1 LLFLAAC
8 AGEPK
13 KAPEPEIIPQSLE
26 PVEIFQIQDHAAKS
40 AGGEIPPWVNVYLYE
55 GIGAIENQAEY
66 QNKYIFI
73 AENTGT
79 NFTALRQW
87 MEGFMVLQDFPRL
100 VSSRIQTRFTAS
112 TPGYPDDNYGPF
124 FEGTIKK
131 SSDTFYNGAVTE
143 GTFWLLVQYFKED
156 GITPDREMYLF
167 FILISIDKTLLEI
180 QINEILNNIPADT
193 ATRDQS
199 ILINNLKENFY
210 TGF

>member
-1 LLFLAAC
+1 M
-8 AGEPK
+8 
-13 KAPEPEIIPQSLE
+13 APEPEMIPQSSE
-26 PVEIFQIQDHAAKS
+26 PVEIFQIQDHAARA
-40 AGGEIPPWVNVYLYE
+40 AGGEIPPWVNAYLYE
-55 GIGAIENQAEY
+55 GIGAIENQPEY

-87 MEGFMVLQDFPRL
+87 SEGFMIFQDFPRL

-112 TPGYPDDNYGPF
+112 TPGYPDDNYGSF
-124 FEGTIKK
+124 FERTIKK

-143 GTFWLLVQYFKED
+143 DTFWLLVQYFKED
-156 GITPDREMYLF
+156 GITPDREIYHF

-180 QINEILNNIPADT
+180 QIDEILNNIPVNT
-193 ATRDQS
+193 ATRDQ
-199 ILINNLKENFY
+199 IVLINSLKENFY